1 MIMLAVITHKYGT
14 NRIRRGGSRHG
25 GTGQSPG
32 DRSPLRLPRGRRPA
46 GHPGRRRVQDDAS
59 PGFTFHLL
67 VGGDLIFVCATS
79 PDASLHVAFQCLAQV
94 KQRFLLGSL
103 PVRAQVA
110 EQHELDRDFGSVA
123 AEIMSRCNEGQT
135 GDQISVLNRQ
145 VEDVK
150 GIMAQNIE
158 KVVERGDR
166 LDSLLEKTQDL
177 EQAGTAFRA
186 TAKKVNRH
194 MCLRNAR
201 MTIIIGVIVVGVITL
216 IVLFATGVIKT

>member
-1 MIMLAVITHKYGT
+1 MGPIEYIAVARGT
-14 NRIRRGGSRHG
+14 VILVSHQETEAHFDYLLEDVLRDIP
-25 GTGQSPG
+25 TGAEFKTT
-32 DRSPLRLPRGRRPA
+32 RPRG
-46 GHPGRRRVQDDAS
+46 
-59 PGFTFHLL
+59 GFTFHLL
-67 VGGDLIFVCATS
+67 VGGDLVYVCATS
-79 PDASLHVAFQCLAQV
+79 PDDSLHLAFQCLAQV
-94 KQRFLLGSL
+94 KQRFLEGSL
-103 PVRAQVA
+103 PVRAQTA

-123 AEIMSRCNEGQT
+123 ADIARRCNDGQM

-177 EQAGTAFRA
+177 EQAGTAFR
-186 TAKKVNRH
+186 TGAKKVNRH

-201 MTIIIGVIVVGVITL
+201 MMVIIGVILMGVVTL
-216 IVLFATGVIKT
+216 IILFATGVIKT